1 MIIEK
6 RKGDKMKIKKGFVR
20 REIAGKMVVV
30 PTGKENV
37 DKRII
42 ITLNQTA
49 NDIWDCIKGG
59 KTISEIAEYLVSV
72 YDVEY
77 EKALKSVNDFV
88 LKLKENDFLED

>member
-1 MIIEK
+1 
-6 RKGDKMKIKKGFVR
+6 MKIKKGFVK
-20 REIAGKMVVV
+20 REIAGKIVVV
-30 PTGKENV
+30 PTGKENA

-49 NDIWDCIKGG
+49 NDIWDCIKGE
-59 KTISEIAEYLVSV
+59 KSISEIANYLVST

-88 LKLKENDFLED
+88 LKLKENDFLEE